1 MGNIKTLVKDIPTD
15 FAHSG
20 IPPHSSKFEIVP
32 YTIPAVR
39 LPDESY
45 VMESSK
51 ISRKIDAL
59 YPEPT
64 VDLDSPLQAVVQRA
78 LNKIMT
84 RLAPVLVPRMP
95 RETLS
100 GVSIQYH
107 RQARHK
113 TFGMSLEQFEDRFS
127 GAAWQKADPFLRQLA
142 DILKANPEGPFC
154 HGATPTYAD
163 FLIVAFLEW
172 CVCLRGPIFDRLVDI
187 DPVFS
192 TVYMACKPWLAR
204 NDH

>member
-1 MGNIKTLVKDIPTD
+1 M
-15 FAHSG
+15 
-20 IPPHSSKFEIVP
+20 VP
-32 YTIPAVR
+32 YTIPVVR
-39 LPDESY
+39 LPDETY

-51 ISRKIDAL
+51 ISREINAL

-64 VDLDSPLQAVVQRA
+64 VDLDSPLQVEVQRA
-78 LNKIMT
+78 LNKAMA

-107 RQARHK
+107 REARRK
-113 TFGMSLEQFEDRFS
+113 TFGMSLEELEDRF
-127 GAAWQKADPFLRQLA
+127 GGNAAWQRADPYLRQLA
-142 DILKANPEGPFC
+142 EILKANPDGPFC
-154 HGATPTYAD
+154 QGASPTYSD
-163 FLIVAFLEW
+163 FLIVAFLQW

-187 DPVFS
+187 DPAFS